1 MTVAVVMAP
10 NVEDKETIILLVL
23 ILMKIRIFLFL
34 FMKMYLETQGGNENS
49 RRTGQSYSLIDR
61 APDQRRHM
69 RGLVGISDVTCLD
82 NLRMSR
88 DTFNSLCYLVE
99 HIGGLRRA
107 KNVDI
112 PEQVA
117 MFLNILAY
125 HTKLVMIRKIA
136 QKVHMQIFS
145 SSSLSYHKF
154 ARTTFHDS
162 PTNNK

>member
-23 ILMKIRIFLFL
+23 ILMKKIRIFLFL

-69 RGLVGISDVTCLD
+69 KGLVGISDATCLD

-112 PEQVA
+112 PDKLLC
-117 MFLNILAY
+117 FLTSWL
-125 HTKLVMIRKIA
+125 
-136 QKVHMQIFS
+136 
-145 SSSLSYHKF
+145 
-154 ARTTFHDS
+154 TTL
-162 PTNNK
+162 NLL